1 MPTISRGFACLRH
14 VLASPSLACE
24 QLCVFVVLSFQKCDV
39 AEDGIADAGEWVEG
53 TVDRVPEGIRDVHSQ
68 DGAVVLD
75 VRYGHMFNLNLVG
88 SKIVELLR
96 CGYSDCQIV
105 EEISRRFAV
114 SQATVKSDLQEFL
127 DSLEKHRLVV
137 RSTDELP

>member
-1 MPTISRGFACLRH
+1 M
-14 VLASPSLACE
+14 V
-24 QLCVFVVLSFQKCDV
+24 
-39 AEDGIADAGEWVEG
+39 DAGEREEG
-53 TVDRVPEGIRDVHSQ
+53 HVVRVPEGIRDVHSR
-68 DGAVVLD
+68 DGGVVLD

-105 EEISRRFAV
+105 EEISRRFEV
-114 SQATVKSDLQEFL
+114 SQETVKSDLQEFL
-127 DSLEKHRLVV
+127 DSLEKHHLLL